1 MKKLEMAVGLLAIL
15 VFAAVFA
22 VGCGAE
28 RSGSASSEPEN
39 KRSDDMP
46 QGQRI
51 QAEGGSFTRVSPE
64 ELNRAMGEQNL
75 VLVNTHIPY
84 AGDLPGTDL
93 SVPYDEIDENLDRLP
108 GRDERIVLYC
118 EGGPMSDE
126 AARTLVSLGYSN
138 VWDLDGGMDAWQRAG
153 FELEGL

>member
-1 MKKLEMAVGLLAIL
+1 
-15 VFAAVFA
+15 
-22 VGCGAE
+22 
-28 RSGSASSEPEN
+28 
-39 KRSDDMP
+39 MP